1 MKILLINN
9 DGGGFA
15 DHVEVP
21 DGITVS
27 ELFKKQLPD
36 RHAEDY
42 LIRVDRLPASEGQVL
57 QPGSRVS
64 FTPTKIQGA

>member
-15 DHVEVP
+15 DHVEVA

-27 ELFKKQLPD
+27 ELFKKQLPG
-36 RHAEDY
+36 RRAQDY
-42 LIRVDRLPASEGQVL
+42 LIRVDRQPASESQVL
-57 QPGSRVS
+57 QPGNRVS
-64 FTPTKIQGA
+64 FTPTKIEGA